1 MGIDRIDSLFAR
13 SRSEKRTVL
22 VAYLTVGD
30 PSVEDSYACA
40 RAALEAGADMLELGV
55 PFSDPTADGP
65 VIAAA
70 SYRAIQNGG
79 SLKRTLEVASRLRTE
94 TDAPFVLFSY
104 YNPLISFGAAELP
117 ANAAAAGVDA
127 LLVVDLPPEE
137 GAELRQAASEAGLAM
152 VPLVAPT
159 TGNERVGSV
168 VAGARGFIYY
178 VSVTGV
184 TGAIAGS
191 QGVGSLGAGGQ
202 NAPDASQPLRAAGE
216 AARALGARTG
226 LPVAVGFGIGTPE
239 QARLVADHGV
249 EAVVVGSAIVKAIAA
264 ATDTAGRVAA
274 VKQLVGSLRAALD
287 GAVVKGAGSEG
298 R

>member
-79 SLKRTLEVASRLRTE
+79 SLKRTLEVASRLRAE

-117 ANAAAAGVDA
+117 AKAAEAGADA

-137 GAELRQAASEAGLAM
+137 GAELRQAASQAGLAM

-159 TGNERVGSV
+159 TGNERVRSV

-184 TGAIAGS
+184 TGAIAGG
-191 QGVGSLGAGGQ
+191 QGAS
-202 NAPDASQPLRAAGE
+202 DASQPLRAAGE

-226 LPVAVGFGIGTPE
+226 LPVAVGFGIGTPD

-249 EAVVVGSAIVKAIAA
+249 EAVVVGSAIVKAIAG

-287 GAVVKGAGSEG
+287 GAGSAG